1 MQLPP
6 TLENKITTGASRDN
20 LVFKVLSRYWITA
33 FALFTVVILGHAIY
47 VMSLMAYGSLSLDDK
62 RYYIA
67 KEGQGIE
74 QIMMLPAKNWEKPN
88 SLIFET
94 DSATVWLKLNIPK
107 ALLSQASVLR
117 FNDPLIDQVKV
128 HVGHYDA
135 GEWQGQRGLLL
146 GDTFAFENRSFALPN
161 IVVPI
166 SASNNDTI
174 VFIGGSSKFAVNL
187 AVGLWTLEEFIEFNS
202 HTTIFFGML
211 FGYILA
217 LVCYSMLM
225 YTTARKS
232 EYMWYCAYLFGF
244 AIHLMSISGYAY
256 QYIWPS
262 SESFQNVAGGISIS
276 LAFLFLT
283 KFTEILIAPT
293 KKWVIAFFK
302 FFTYANLLI
311 ALLGLLSLN
320 PMFVKLSLAVVI
332 LTCFGIPFLCLGSAK
347 SGSKM
352 SKHLGHVWLTVMIIV
367 LVTLLD
373 RFQVFSLNIDP
384 LLLLIFGFHLQTL
397 LTGSGL
403 IYGYR
408 SGSFETLR
416 LKESAIRDEAEAIK
430 AKDQILA
437 LQKDAQLKL
446 QAQVKQQTLQ
456 LENALNNLSLAS
468 KELEQLRNVDGL
480 TGLPNRL
487 AFDEALDELAKTAVD
502 FAKPLCLAVVDIDHF
517 KQVNDT
523 YGHLAG
529 DDCLRAFSQLLKDT
543 FERRDYSF
551 CRFGGEEFVVASLL
565 PFKQFEKQLNIF
577 KDALQAL
584 DIQTS
589 AGIIKIKTSAGIA
602 SKRLIDSADT
612 RKLYAKADE
621 NLYLAK
627 QKGRNLVIASVY

>member
-1 MQLPP
+1 
-6 TLENKITTGASRDN
+6 
-20 LVFKVLSRYWITA
+20 
-33 FALFTVVILGHAIY
+33 
-47 VMSLMAYGSLSLDDK
+47 
-62 RYYIA
+62 
-67 KEGQGIE
+67 
-74 QIMMLPAKNWEKPN
+74 
-88 SLIFET
+88 
-94 DSATVWLKLNIPK
+94 
-107 ALLSQASVLR
+107 
-117 FNDPLIDQVKV
+117 
-128 HVGHYDA
+128 
-135 GEWQGQRGLLL
+135 
-146 GDTFAFENRSFALPN
+146 
-161 IVVPI
+161 
-166 SASNNDTI
+166 
-174 VFIGGSSKFAVNL
+174 
-187 AVGLWTLEEFIEFNS
+187 
-202 HTTIFFGML
+202 
-211 FGYILA
+211 
-217 LVCYSMLM
+217 
-225 YTTARKS
+225 
-232 EYMWYCAYLFGF
+232 
-244 AIHLMSISGYAY
+244 
-256 QYIWPS
+256 
-262 SESFQNVAGGISIS
+262 
-276 LAFLFLT
+276 
-283 KFTEILIAPT
+283 
-293 KKWVIAFFK
+293 
-302 FFTYANLLI
+302 
-311 ALLGLLSLN
+311 
-320 PMFVKLSLAVVI
+320 
-332 LTCFGIPFLCLGSAK
+332 
-347 SGSKM
+347 
-352 SKHLGHVWLTVMIIV
+352 
-367 LVTLLD
+367 
-373 RFQVFSLNIDP
+373 
-384 LLLLIFGFHLQTL
+384 
-397 LTGSGL
+397 
-403 IYGYR
+403 
-408 SGSFETLR
+408 
-416 LKESAIRDEAEAIK
+416 
-430 AKDQILA
+430 